1 MSTGDKTAGAAT
13 DPNRLLVVDDEA
25 AICDFVRQVAEG
37 VGFTVTTAVNHDQ
50 FKSAYAEFQPTAI
63 LLDLVMP
70 DVDGIALLGILA
82 EANCQAKIMIMSGYH
97 PELLKSG
104 FRLGDGYR
112 LDVKGT
118 LRKPFGSN
126 DLRTALQQLA

>member
-1 MSTGDKTAGAAT
+1 MSGETNGTASEEK
-13 DPNRLLVVDDEA
+13 RLLVIDDEA

-37 VGFTVTTAVNHDQ
+37 VGFTVVTAVDHQQ
-50 FKSAYAEFQPTAI
+50 FQSAYAEFQPTAI

-82 EANCQAKIMIMSGYH
+82 DANCQAKILIMSGYH

-118 LRKPFGSN
+118 LRKPFGSTE
-126 DLRTALQQLA
+126 LRQALQQLA

>member
-1 MSTGDKTAGAAT
+1 MTEETNGKAVEEK
-13 DPNRLLVVDDEA
+13 RLLVVDDEA
-25 AICDFVRQVAEG
+25 SICDFVRQVAEG
-37 VGFTVTTAVNHDQ
+37 VGFTVVTAIDHQQ
-50 FKSAYAEFQPTAI
+50 FQSAYAQFQPTAI

-82 EANCQAKIMIMSGYH
+82 DANCQAKILIMSGYH

-118 LRKPFGSN
+118 LRKPFGSTE
-126 DLRTALQQLA
+126 LRQALQQLT

>member
-1 MSTGDKTAGAAT
+1 MSEKKADKPGEGK
-13 DPNRLLVVDDEA
+13 RLLIVDDEA
-25 AICDFVRQVAEG
+25 SICDFVRQVAEG
-37 VGFTVTTAVNHDQ
+37 MGFIVVTAVTHDQ
-50 FKSAYAEFQPTAI
+50 FQSAYADFQPTAI

-82 EANCQAKIMIMSGYH
+82 DANCQARILIMSGYH

-118 LRKPFGSN
+118 LRKPFGSAE
-126 DLRTALQQLA
+126 LRQALQQLV

>member
-1 MSTGDKTAGAAT
+1 MGREGRREDAVSK
-13 DPNRLLVVDDEA
+13 RLLVVDDEA
-25 AICDFVRQVAEG
+25 TICDFVKQVAEDA
-37 VGFTVTTAVNHDQ
+37 GFAVALAVNHEQ
-50 FKSAYAEFQPTAI
+50 FRAAYDSFRPTAI

-82 EANCQAKIMIMSGYH
+82 DENCQAKILIMSGFH

-104 FRLGDGYR
+104 FRLGDGYK

-118 LRKPFGSN
+118 LHKPFGSAE
-126 DLRTALQQLA
+126 LRAALQQLA

>member
-1 MSTGDKTAGAAT
+1 LGREGRREDAVPK
-13 DPNRLLVVDDEA
+13 RLLVVDDEA
-25 AICDFVRQVAEG
+25 TICDFVKQVAEDA
-37 VGFTVTTAVNHDQ
+37 GFAVALAVNHEQ
-50 FKSAYAEFQPTAI
+50 FRAAYDSFRPTAI

-82 EANCQAKIMIMSGYH
+82 DENCQAKILIMSGFH

-104 FRLGDGYR
+104 FRLGDGYK

-118 LRKPFGSN
+118 LHKPFGSAE
-126 DLRTALQQLA
+126 LRAALQQLA

>member
-1 MSTGDKTAGAAT
+1 MSGKTA
-13 DPNRLLVVDDEA
+13 DKPEEVKRLLVVDDEA
-25 AICDFVRQVAEG
+25 SICDFVRQVAEG
-37 VGFTVTTAVNHDQ
+37 MGFIVVTAVTHDQ
-50 FKSAYAEFQPTAI
+50 FQSAYAEFQPTAI

-82 EANCQAKIMIMSGYH
+82 DANCQARILIMSGYH

-118 LRKPFGSN
+118 LRKPFGSAE
-126 DLRTALQQLA
+126 LRQALQQLA

>member
-1 MSTGDKTAGAAT
+1 MSADTADKPGEGK
-13 DPNRLLVVDDEA
+13 RLLVVDDEA
-25 AICDFVRQVAEG
+25 SICDFVRQVAEG
-37 VGFTVTTAVNHDQ
+37 MGFAVVTAVTHDQ
-50 FKSAYAEFQPTAI
+50 FQSSYAEFQPTAI

-82 EANCQAKIMIMSGYH
+82 DANCQARILIMSGYH

-118 LRKPFGSN
+118 LRKPFGSAE
-126 DLRTALQQLA
+126 LRQALQQLV

>member
-1 MSTGDKTAGAAT
+1 MTEETNGKAVEEK
-13 DPNRLLVVDDEA
+13 RLLVVDDEA
-25 AICDFVRQVAEG
+25 SICDFVRQVAEG
-37 VGFTVTTAVNHDQ
+37 VGFTVVTAIDHQQ
-50 FKSAYAEFQPTAI
+50 FQSAYAEFQPTAI

-82 EANCQAKIMIMSGYH
+82 DARCQAKILIMSGYH

-118 LRKPFGSN
+118 LRKPFGSTE
-126 DLRTALQQLA
+126 LRQALQQLA

>member
-1 MSTGDKTAGAAT
+1 MTGETNGNAVEEK
-13 DPNRLLVVDDEA
+13 RLLVIDDEA
-25 AICDFVRQVAEG
+25 SICDFVRQVAEG
-37 VGFTVTTAVNHDQ
+37 VGFTVLTATDHQQ
-50 FKSAYAEFQPTAI
+50 FQSAYAGFQPTAI

-82 EANCQAKIMIMSGYH
+82 DANCQAKILIMSGYH

-118 LRKPFGSN
+118 LRKPFGSTE
-126 DLRTALQQLA
+126 LRQALQQLA

>member
-1 MSTGDKTAGAAT
+1 MTEETNGKAVEEK
-13 DPNRLLVVDDEA
+13 RLLVIDDEA
-25 AICDFVRQVAEG
+25 SICDFVRQVAEG
-37 VGFTVTTAVNHDQ
+37 VGFTVVTAIDHQQ
-50 FKSAYAEFQPTAI
+50 FQSAYAEFQPTAI

-82 EANCQAKIMIMSGYH
+82 DANCQAKILIMSGYH

-118 LRKPFGSN
+118 LRKPFGSTE
-126 DLRTALQQLA
+126 LRQALQQLA

>member
-1 MSTGDKTAGAAT
+1 MTEETNGKAVEEK
-13 DPNRLLVVDDEA
+13 RLLVVDDEA
-25 AICDFVRQVAEG
+25 SICDFVRQVAEG
-37 VGFTVTTAVNHDQ
+37 VGFTVVTAIDHQQ
-50 FKSAYAEFQPTAI
+50 FQSAYAEFQPTAI

-82 EANCQAKIMIMSGYH
+82 DANCQAKILIMSGYH

-118 LRKPFGSN
+118 LRKPFGSTE
-126 DLRTALQQLA
+126 LRQALQQLA